1 MSSIFE
7 DFIEINEELNI
18 EKCFINA
25 DKSILTL
32 VQKGKVNF
40 FETTNFKEF
49 ADNLGD
55 DFSNI
60 DICYPYYRSNICILV
75 GKKNNE
81 IFPYDEA
88 ILYDISKKEK
98 IASIKLTLNSN
109 DPNDKIYNIII
120 HQKIIFIVLFHK
132 ILMFYLMDLKLL
144 YSFSDINGKEGFIS
158 INSTNKKIILAHVS
172 NMNNKII
179 KIYKIRIKKREKQNL
194 IVYTQH
200 TLCCEFDSIQYIS
213 ISPLCKFLAVVSNSG
228 DKINIYSL
236 LSYKARKYLWRG
248 YSNAKIIGIEF
259 DQEDKFMCL
268 LSDQKTFHIYP
279 LLRRYLNIKAKSSED
294 DDQDYYNYGRKK
306 PSKIK
311 TLFKY
316 IRNKM
321 GRKYQESYAKYKDEN
336 VLVNDIILFYLN
348 EKKDLIIFDK
358 LGCVFIIKF
367 NKRNGG
373 MGWLHQRKYLE
384 VTEF

>member
-1 MSSIFE
+1 
-7 DFIEINEELNI
+7 
-18 EKCFINA
+18 
-25 DKSILTL
+25 
-32 VQKGKVNF
+32 
-40 FETTNFKEF
+40 
-49 ADNLGD
+49 
-55 DFSNI
+55 
-60 DICYPYYRSNICILV
+60 
-75 GKKNNE
+75 
-81 IFPYDEA
+81 
-88 ILYDISKKEK
+88 
-98 IASIKLTLNSN
+98 
-109 DPNDKIYNIII
+109 
-120 HQKIIFIVLFHK
+120 
-132 ILMFYLMDLKLL
+132 
-144 YSFSDINGKEGFIS
+144 
-158 INSTNKKIILAHVS
+158 
-172 NMNNKII
+172 
-179 KIYKIRIKKREKQNL
+179 
-194 IVYTQH
+194 
-200 TLCCEFDSIQYIS
+200 
-213 ISPLCKFLAVVSNSG
+213 
-228 DKINIYSL
+228 
-236 LSYKARKYLWRG
+236 
-248 YSNAKIIGIEF
+248 
-259 DQEDKFMCL
+259 MCL

-311 TLFKY
+311 SLFKY